1 MSAAYKLTRQD
12 GAGIR
17 STTEVVGSDGRDVG
31 DLAKSCFDACPAKL
45 FLRSSLE
52 AAAEPGCAGG
62 QHLSS
67 GQHALPRGK
76 LFFGSPLWF
85 FLCFFCLLGSF
96 QPTADVNPSGA
107 TYGTEVRAAQRPI
120 IHLRS
125 FQYPLI
131 SLTRRGRHVFSRD
144 LCRLLV

>member
-76 LFFGSPLWF
+76 F
-85 FLCFFCLLGSF
+85 FLGPLCGFSFVFFVCWDLF
-96 QPTADVNPSGA
+96 NPQPM
-107 TYGTEVRAAQRPI
+107 
-120 IHLRS
+120 
-125 FQYPLI
+125 
-131 SLTRRGRHVFSRD
+131 
-144 LCRLLV
+144 